1 MADRPLRP
9 ARVELA
15 PGLEMPRVLTGL
27 WQVADMER
35 DGTPLDPDSAGKA
48 LGEYADAGFDA
59 FDMADHYGSAEILVG
74 RYLAKAG
81 PGHARALT
89 KWCPLPGPMTPEG
102 VRDGVRQ
109 RLERL
114 GLPRIDLWQFHW
126 WQYRH
131 PGYLDAMLELDRL
144 RREGRIG
151 HLGVTNFDA
160 DHLRLLV
167 EDQTRRSGRA
177 LINREN
183 HRRGNV

>member
-35 DGTPLDPDSAGKA
+35 DGRPLDPDSAGKA

-81 PGHARALT
+81 PG
-89 KWCPLPGPMTPEG
+89 
-102 VRDGVRQ
+102 
-109 RLERL
+109 
-114 GLPRIDLWQFHW
+114 
-126 WQYRH
+126 
-131 PGYLDAMLELDRL
+131 
-144 RREGRIG
+144 GR
-151 HLGVTNFDA
+151 
-160 DHLRLLV
+160 
-167 EDQTRRSGRA
+167 S
-177 LINREN
+177 
-183 HRRGNV
+183 